1 MPSLTLRFA
10 HPKPM
15 RGKPLI
21 AVWGALVTVGWGL
34 VYLVLKGAC
43 VLFHLVDGWVVRG
56 MS

>member
-1 MPSLTLRFA
+1 
-10 HPKPM
+10 M

-43 VLFHLVDGWVVRG
+43 VLFHLVDGWIERG